1 MTGETTIPAQGRPT
15 RTIVLMGVSGCGKST
30 VMAEMAARLGWPTA
44 EGDDFHSPENV
55 AKMHSGTPLTDEDR
69 WPWLRAIAAWIGERE
84 AAGENAL
91 VSCSALRRA
100 YRDLLR
106 DGHPSVRFALLTVPE
121 EELSRRMAGRTDHYM
136 PVSLLRSQLET
147 LEPLEPGEPG
157 ASFAADRPIPEVAGR
172 IIHDLVGRPA
182 DAPSTPDERVLRAFV
197 RDGRLVSIPAAGPKR
212 QIVLRFLLDACFGED
227 RAYAEPEVNRLLGAW
242 HPDVAALRRYLVDA
256 GLMTRSGGEYRRA
269 ARAAPR

>member
-1 MTGETTIPAQGRPT
+1 VEDLMNDDHAPGRAET

-30 VMAEMAARLGWPTA
+30 VMTEMAGRLGWPTA

-55 AKMHSGTPLTDEDR
+55 AKMAGGRPLTDEDR
-69 WPWLRAIAAWIGERE
+69 WPWLRAIAAWIGEHE

-106 DGHPSVRFALLTVPE
+106 DGHPSVRFALLAVPR
-121 EELSRRMAGRTDHYM
+121 EELVRRMTHRPEHYM
-136 PVSLLRSQLET
+136 PVSLLQSQLDA

-157 ASFAADRPIPEVAGR
+157 RTFEADRPIREIAGR

-182 DAPSTPDERVLRAFV
+182 DAPSSPDERVIRSFV
-197 RDGRLVSIPAAGPKR
+197 RDGRLVSIPAQGAKR
-212 QIVLRFLLDACFGED
+212 QIVLRYLLDACFPED
-227 RAYAEPEVNRLLGAW
+227 RTYTEPEVNRLLGAYN
-242 HPDVAALRRYLVDA
+242 PDVAALRRYLVDA
-256 GLMTRSGGEYRRA
+256 GLMARSGGEYRRTT
-269 ARAAPR
+269 PR